1 MSNKM
6 IIAVAVAL
14 VLVVAAVGVYFVLG
28 NNDKGDPNDVTFLIQ
43 DSDGVYFWLEGNGET
58 VQDALVEAF
67 EIYPAGTITFSN
79 SGSVR
84 LFDIGTVNN
93 GDGTYT
99 YWIQFTWKDNKW
111 TYNQQSMKN
120 INSADVEYILV
131 LHGTTVSMELAVA
144 PEGTPTPA
152 DVVIWDGKTNGVVF
166 SIQSISGLYFNV
178 NGNGN
183 TVYDALENAN
193 SKYKMQ
199 FVGSDYS
206 GEKDVKSIFGLEM
219 VQVSDSEWN
228 WWSTYQVESDDWVA
242 SLQYMSHLSASE
254 NPHICIIY
262 TDGTNEPTVPI
273 YKG

>member
-1 MSNKM
+1 MSNKL

-14 VLVVAAVGVYFVLG
+14 VVVVAAVGVYFVFG
-28 NNDKGDPNDVTFLIQ
+28 NDKATNDVTFLIQ
-43 DSDGVYFWLEGNGET
+43 DNEGVYFWLEGNGET
-58 VQDALVEAF
+58 VEDALVDAF
-67 EIYPAGTITFSN
+67 ERYPSGTVTFSN
-79 SGSVR
+79 SGGVK

-111 TYNQQSMKN
+111 TYNQLSMRN
-120 INSADVEYILV
+120 IKSVDVEHILV
-131 LHGTTVSMELAVA
+131 LHGTTVSMEAAIA

-152 DVVIWDGKTNGVVF
+152 DVTIWNGNTNGVLF
-166 SIQSISGLYFNV
+166 SIQSISGLYFKV
-178 NGNGN
+178 NGSGN

-199 FVGSDYS
+199 FEGSNYS

-228 WWSTYQVESDDWVA
+228 WWSTYQIESDDWAA
-242 SLQYMSHLSASE
+242 SLQYMSHLSASD
-254 NPHICIIY
+254 NPQICIIY

-273 YKG
+273 AKG